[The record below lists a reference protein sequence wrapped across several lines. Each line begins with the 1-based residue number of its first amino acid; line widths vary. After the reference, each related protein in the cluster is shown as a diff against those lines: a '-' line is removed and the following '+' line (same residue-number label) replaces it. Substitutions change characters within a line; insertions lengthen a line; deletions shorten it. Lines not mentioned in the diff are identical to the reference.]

1 MALQQR
7 LPRHGEFSNN
17 FQRIDPRSSTFQG
30 FNDIPVNSLTHLF
43 FSFGYITPG
52 DFSIAGMDGLPYSL
66 FSDFTNLKKKNPG
79 LKTVVA
85 LGGWTFNDPG
95 PTQKVFSDM
104 VSTKENRA
112 RFIEN
117 LFSFMRQYAFDGVD
131 FDWVRYSGPFLFDGM
146 DLIQRYRNIQVLMTV
161 AVSLMTGRTLLLSSR
176 SWTMRTKS
184 NP

>member
-1 MALQQR
+1 
-7 LPRHGEFSNN
+7 
-17 FQRIDPRSSTFQG
+17 
-30 FNDIPVNSLTHLF
+30 
-43 FSFGYITPG
+43 
-52 DFSIAGMDGLPYSL
+52 MDGLPYEL

-95 PTQKVFSDM
+95 PTQKVYSDM

-131 FDWVRYSGPFLFDGM
+131 FDWVSPLSSMRIPKQI
-146 DLIQRYRNIQVLMTV
+146 LIAVYRNIRVPMT
-161 AVSLMTGRTLLLSSR
+161 AEEFPMMGKTLSR
-176 SWTMRTKS
+176 S
-184 NP
+184 